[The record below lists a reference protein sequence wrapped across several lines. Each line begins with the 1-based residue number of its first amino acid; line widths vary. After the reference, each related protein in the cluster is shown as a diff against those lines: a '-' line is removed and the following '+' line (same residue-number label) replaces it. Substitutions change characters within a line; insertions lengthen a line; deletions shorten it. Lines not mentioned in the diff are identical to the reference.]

1 MNRAVLA
8 LMLLSVGAS
17 AETTTHQAPPPAIT
31 IERPDAP
38 MDGFETGRPAR
49 AAVTTAYSIGDP
61 TDDEQL
67 YLELVNRT
75 RADALAEALRL
86 ANTTDPDI
94 LSAYQ
99 SFQVDRQKFVNDTA
113 GYPKAQPLS
122 FEPRITQ
129 AARAHSAWMLAK
141 GIQAHDETDPPG
153 SGNVINTLSTR
164 LNAVSYPLSTAG
176 ESIFAYSL
184 NPEYGHAGFEVDW
197 GGTPATGGMQNPP
210 GHRNNN
216 HNTAFREV
224 GIGVV
229 NGTGPNGTGPQVV
242 TIDFGSRNG
251 LAPLVTGVAYYDL
264 NGNQF
269 YDKGEGIAGLTVNVS
284 DSGFH
289 AVTAGSGGYTVPSAN
304 GARTVTFSGAGLAP
318 TNFAINLAGENRKV
332 DLRLTYAPPALTGP
346 ATPFVGRANTY
357 TFPAVVGATDY
368 LWRVATTTPWA
379 PGGVEGA
386 EQGLANVTI
395 EISGGYGPIS
405 SATKKSG
412 LAGFQLAH
420 PVASVPQ
427 FLMLNQQLRPNAG
440 AQLKF
445 WKRIGFASATQVAT
459 VQVSDNDGSTWTTV
473 WSQPGNGATSS
484 LNIEQVFT
492 QQTVD
497 LAPYVAKVIRV
508 RFAYFHNGGSFFP
521 GITPLHGFFFD
532 DIAFTATDILGGIS
546 TGPIITGTSFQFTPP
561 ALGNYLL
568 SVQPSNGTRAL
579 PSGPV
584 LAVAAANPPAN
595 SAPVLGAVGDV
606 TIDELVL
613 LSLTL
618 TAMDADLPPQTLTF
632 SLVSGPSG
640 LTVSPAGQVSWTP
653 NASAGPSTN
662 TVTARVSDGSLTDDV
677 TFKVIVRDTAGLP
690 VALSRSTL
698 TLGPGG
704 KLRLDFGLTQG
715 SPAGFALQR
724 SASLGSPS
732 WQAVAGATL
741 STNSPGNFSFRFDP
755 AGDAGFYRVSA
766 Q

>member
-8 LMLLSVGAS
+8 LMLLGVPAS
-17 AETTTHQAPPPAIT
+17 AESIAPQAPPPAIT

-38 MDGFETGRPAR
+38 TDGMETRRPAR
-49 AAVTTAYSIGDP
+49 AAVTTLYSIGDP

-86 ANTTDPDI
+86 ANTTNPDL

-99 SFQVDRQKFVNDTA
+99 FFSVDLQKFVNDTA
-113 GYPKAQPLS
+113 GYPRVQPLS

-129 AARAHSAWMLAK
+129 AARAHSAWMLTH

-153 SGNVINTLSTR
+153 SGNVVNTLGNR
-164 LNAVSYPLSTAG
+164 LDTVGYPLSTAG
-176 ESIFAYSL
+176 ESIFAFAL
-184 NPEYGHAGFEVDW
+184 NPEQGHAGFEVDW
-197 GGTPATGGMQNPP
+197 GGTPATGGMQSPP
-210 GHRNNN
+210 GHRINN
-216 HNTAFREV
+216 HNAAYREV
-224 GIGVV
+224 GIGVL
-229 NGTGPNGTGPQVV
+229 NGTGPNGAGPQVV

-269 YDKGEGIAGLTVNVS
+269 YDKGEGIGGLMVNVS

-304 GARTVTFSGAGLAP
+304 GARTVTFSGTGLAP
-318 TNFAINLAGENRKV
+318 TNIAISLAGENHKV
-332 DLRLTYAPPALTGP
+332 DLRLAYAPPVVTGP
-346 ATPFVGRANTY
+346 ATPFVGRANAY
-357 TFPAVVGATDY
+357 TFPAVPGATDY
-368 LWRVATTTPWA
+368 RWQAASTTPWA

-395 EISGGYGPIS
+395 DISGGYGPVS

-420 PVASVPQ
+420 PVAEDQ
-427 FLMLNQQLRPNAG
+427 YLMLNQQLRPNAG

-445 WKRIGFASATQVAT
+445 WKRIGFASTTEVAS
-459 VQVSDNDGSTWTTV
+459 VQVSGDDGSTWTTV

-484 LNIEQVFT
+484 QNIEQVFT
-492 QQTVD
+492 QQTVE
-497 LAPYVAKVIRV
+497 LAPYAGKIIRV
-508 RFAYFHNGGSFFP
+508 RFAYLFNGGSFFP
-521 GITPLHGFFFD
+521 GTTQLHGFFFD
-532 DIAFTATDILGGIS
+532 DIAFTSTDILGGIT
-546 TGPIITGTSFQFTPP
+546 TGPITTGTTFQFTPA

-568 SVQPSNGTRAL
+568 SVQPNNGARAL

-584 LAVAAANPPAN
+584 LAVVAVNPPAN
-595 SAPVLGAVGDV
+595 TAPILNAVSDV
-606 TIDELVL
+606 TIDEQVPLA
-613 LSLTL
+613 LTL
-618 TAMDADLPPQTLTF
+618 TATDPDVPAQTLTF
-632 SLVSGPSG
+632 SLVTGPAG
-640 LTVSPAGQVSWTP
+640 MTVSPAGQVSWTP
-653 NASAGPSTN
+653 SVSAGPSTN

-677 TFKVIVRDTAGLP
+677 TFKVIVRDTVGLP
-690 VALSRSTL
+690 VVLTRSTL
-698 TLGPGG
+698 TLGPSG
-704 KLRLDFGLTQG
+704 KLRLDFALTQG

-732 WQAVAGATL
+732 WQPVAGATL
-741 STNSPGNFSFRFDP
+741 ATNSPGNFSFRFDP